1 MNSTI
6 WIRGVLA
13 VLLFLPPFASAA
25 QDARPT
31 HPLDALTGSEIHQ
44 VKELLKADGKLG
56 PKARFHAVDLDEP
69 QKAAVMAWRP
79 GMTLPR
85 RAIAVVSEAGAGHE
99 ATVDPSAGR
108 V

>member
-1 MNSTI
+1 MKFAT
-6 WIRGVLA
+6 WMKGALA
-13 VLLFLPPFASAA
+13 AVLFLPALAAAA

-44 VKELLKADGKLG
+44 VKELLQADGKLG

-69 QKAAVMAWRP
+69 EKAAVMAWRP

-85 RAIAVVSEAGAGHE
+85 RAVAVGERGGDRA
-99 ATVDPSAGR
+99 
-108 V
+108 

>member
-1 MNSTI
+1 MKSAV
-6 WIRGVLA
+6 WLRGALAA
-13 VLLFLPPFASAA
+13 VLLLPAFAAAA
-25 QDARPT
+25 QDARPM

-79 GMTLPR
+79 GYDFC
-85 RAIAVVSEAGAGHE
+85 AV
-99 ATVDPSAGR
+99 PSPW
-108 V
+108 